1 MAERSLEG
9 EYGPKSFPP
18 VHPGRILNNDFLI
31 PMDIA
36 PGHLADAIGV
46 DVNLIQAIVNGRE
59 PVTAE
64 TALLFSRFF
73 GTSARVWTNLQSQYD
88 LDVAESRLGEK
99 LAAVVAYSPEGRH

>member
-1 MAERSLEG
+1 MTLEA
-9 EYGPKSFPP
+9 EYGPKVFPP

-31 PMDIA
+31 PMNLK
-36 PGHLADAIGV
+36 PGHLAAAIGV
-46 DVNLIQAIVNGRE
+46 DANLIQAIINGQE

-99 LAAVVAYSPEGRH
+99 LAAVVAYSPE